1 MLKNVLI
8 LGKCAYFGKW
18 RISHLRYSLYRID
31 SSIRIG
37 LFVSNFPKFFSDLK
51 NVSSIGCAYFGKCAY
66 LFCAYYEWRLNVKNS
81 AFKFIRA
88 IVLIQHFFEI
98 TVYGKNVVV
107 YYQGFVMYPASL
119 RLELILKIEGSPI
132 TTRYFVLCLTSEQ
145 RENLLIS
152 NCCVLLT
159 KSLSSVMVIAPS

>member
-1 MLKNVLI
+1 M
-8 LGKCAYFGKW
+8 GT
-18 RISHLRYSLYRID
+18 
-31 SSIRIG
+31 IR
-37 LFVSNFPKFFSDLK
+37 KK
-51 NVSSIGCAYFGKCAY
+51 
-66 LFCAYYEWRLNVKNS
+66 S
-81 AFKFIRA
+81 AFKIMRA
-88 IVLIQHFFEI
+88 IVLIQNFFEI

-132 TTRYFVLCLTSEQ
+132 TTRYFVLRLTSEQ